1 MTSTYPHLLKP
12 STSSMCATF
21 RTVLPQVFIL
31 ILVGFTTFSLFTSCV
46 EQAFPTNMY
55 TQEQFNKSPRAKEGA
70 FWAIPSTIVQPIGYH
85 WRFGWGGV
93 MHARDVMT
101 GDYTSPYQDYDPF
114 VAFSQCTGLA
124 KDDDI
129 ADFMYMS
136 YYNVILAA
144 NISIKGFVSNE
155 SSLSDA
161 EKGLLGASYAFRA
174 LSYLELAGMYE
185 FLPNEKFPDGRNAQG
200 NLITNLTVPIV
211 TEKLKQ
217 KDSYNNPR
225 ATHKQMFDFILSDL
239 DKAEKNIQ
247 FINIE
252 TKDVPHLDVVYG
264 LKARL
269 YLWDGQ
275 YENAAI
281 FARKAI
287 ETHTGSP
294 LTQEEWHN
302 AVSGFNTPTVGSWM
316 LSASV
321 NKETLGTSFNFSN
334 WTGWMSAEAQFG
346 YAGLGKVYPSIDR
359 SLYDKIANTDFR
371 KLSFKAPEGHP
382 LEGKTIYIDN
392 EIGASLPPLTS
403 VKFRAA
409 QGNTA
414 THTIG
419 AVCSYPLMRIEEMY
433 FIEAEAMA
441 HTNPAKGLELLNSFM
456 KNYRDPQY
464 NCTSTESRAL
474 VEEIILQKR
483 IELWGEGRTFFDIKR
498 LNLSVVRAYDGTNVP
513 SPVRYNTNGR
523 PAWTNLVFPKY
534 EGVYNRAVTY
544 YNNPDPSEKYKA
556 IRE

>member
-1 MTSTYPHLLKP
+1 
-12 STSSMCATF
+12 
-21 RTVLPQVFIL
+21 
-31 ILVGFTTFSLFTSCV
+31 
-46 EQAFPTNMY
+46 
-55 TQEQFNKSPRAKEGA
+55 
-70 FWAIPSTIVQPIGYH
+70 
-85 WRFGWGGV
+85 
-93 MHARDVMT
+93 
-101 GDYTSPYQDYDPF
+101 
-114 VAFSQCTGLA
+114 
-124 KDDDI
+124 
-129 ADFMYMS
+129 
-136 YYNVILAA
+136 
-144 NISIKGFVSNE
+144 
-155 SSLSDA
+155 
-161 EKGLLGASYAFRA
+161 
-174 LSYLELAGMYE
+174 MYE

-200 NLITNLTVPIV
+200 NLVTNLTVPIV

-239 DKAEKNIQ
+239 NKAEKNIQ

-287 ETHTGSP
+287 EAHTGSP

-302 AVSGFNTPTVGSWM
+302 VVSGFNTPTVGSWM
-316 LSASV
+316 LSASF

-334 WTGWMSAEAQFG
+334 WTGWMSPEAQFG
-346 YAGLGKVYPSIDR
+346 YAGLGKIYPSIDR

-392 EIGASLPPLTS
+392 EIGASLPSLTS